1 MPDSGISYR
10 LPARYRLAL
19 ALSLALF
26 IHTLLASL
34 FPLLLQE
41 TTPKDPPTLR
51 FELVPPGSQTSLQ
64 RQQSSAEPGQAA
76 AGNAVSP
83 FAVDPLTAE
92 EQQRK
97 EAGRRKTVAQEEEA
111 TPETGQPSASASAAH
126 NTPSTEET
134 ATPGATSTPTQS
146 SRQGQ
151 ATPTRAETTPDAT
164 ISSVDLPE
172 KETDP
177 YLLALIARLAEQLKA
192 FPLPELRQL
201 ERPVYVTVELQL
213 MSNGT
218 LVRADLT
225 RRSGVNSLDR
235 AAYRAAL
242 GASPYPE
249 PPHNKGRQRYRVNLV
264 FSPERL

>member
-1 MPDSGISYR
+1 MPETGISSR

-34 FPLLLQE
+34 FPLLLQDAPE
-41 TTPKDPPTLR
+41 DTPTLR
-51 FELVPPGSQTSLQ
+51 FELVARGSQPSIQ
-64 RQQSSAEPGQAA
+64 RQESMAEPGQSA
-76 AGNAVSP
+76 AGKAVSP
-83 FAVDPLTAE
+83 FEVEPLTAD

-97 EAGRRKTVAQEEEA
+97 ESGQQETVAREEQDA
-111 TPETGQPSASASAAH
+111 PATGQPSASASAAR
-126 NTPSTEET
+126 NTPDTEET
-134 ATPGATSTPTQS
+134 ATPGATSTPTES
-146 SRQGQ
+146 SRQGETSP
-151 ATPTRAETTPDAT
+151 AREATTPDAT

-177 YLLALIARLAEQLKA
+177 YLLALIARLAQQLNE

-201 ERPVYVTVELQL
+201 EQPVYVTVELQL
-213 MSNGT
+213 MSTGT

-225 RRSGVNSLDR
+225 RRSGVDSLDR

-249 PPHNKGRQRYRVNLV
+249 PPHSNGRQRYRVNLV

>member
-1 MPDSGISYR
+1 MPESGISSR

-19 ALSLALF
+19 TLSLALF

-41 TTPKDPPTLR
+41 APEDTPTLR
-51 FELVPPGSQTSLQ
+51 FELVPRGSQPSVQ
-64 RQQSSAEPGQAA
+64 RPESRAEPGQSA
-76 AGNAVSP
+76 AGKAVSP
-83 FAVDPLTAE
+83 FEVEPLTAE

-97 EAGRRKTVAQEEEA
+97 ARGQQDTVTRKEPEAPA
-111 TPETGQPSASASAAH
+111 TGQPSAAASAAQK
-126 NTPSTEET
+126 TPDNET
-134 ATPGATSTPTQS
+134 GTPGATSTPTES
-146 SRQGQ
+146 SRQG
-151 ATPTRAETTPDAT
+151 ETSPVREEATPDAT

-177 YLLALIARLAEQLKA
+177 YLLALIDRLARQLDEY
-192 FPLPELRQL
+192 PLPELRQL
-201 ERPVYVTVELQL
+201 DSAVYVTVELQL

-225 RRSGVNSLDR
+225 RRSGVDSLDR
-235 AAYRAAL
+235 AAYQAAL

-249 PPHNKGRQRYRVNLV
+249 PPHSNGRQRYRVNLV